1 MQNRE
6 ITINELQ
13 TNIDEIG
20 DIEEPIIV
28 RRKDK
33 KDFVIVD
40 LEKYQKE
47 VFSSKLEKSKKDYE
61 DGKYI
66 EAREVFKK
74 LEEKYGY

>member
-1 MQNRE
+1 MQSRE
-6 ITINELQ
+6 ITVNELQ

-20 DIEEPIIV
+20 DIEQPIIV

-40 LEKYQKE
+40 LEEYQKNI
-47 VFSSKLEKSKKDYE
+47 FFSKLEKSKQDYKN
-61 DGKYI
+61 GKFKN
-66 EAREVFKK
+66 AREVFSR